1 MHIKLT
7 MFAKLTQFVRE
18 KNTINVEQ
26 SFANWI
32 ADSVHLI
39 LQIFVLIRSYNSF
52 GDTFWSIGMDLNDK
66 FKSKHIED
74 RNMPIKSGLFGYP
87 VTFF

>member
-1 MHIKLT
+1 M
-7 MFAKLTQFVRE
+7 
-18 KNTINVEQ
+18 
-26 SFANWI
+26 
-32 ADSVHLI
+32 
-39 LQIFVLIRSYNSF
+39 IRSYNSF